1 MQDPIL
7 KAVEKLADQVEKLTN
22 RFDSFIQNDFREL
35 SREVSEIRGKLEGRE
50 EARSDARA
58 RRAEWIAAA
67 AVIVAIGA
75 LIKSFL

>member
-1 MQDPIL
+1 MQEPIL

-22 RFDSFIQNDFREL
+22 RFDNFIQTDFREL
-35 SREVSEIRGKLEGRE
+35 SHEVSEIRGKLEGRE

-58 RRAEWIAAA
+58 RRAEWGAAV

>member
-7 KAVEKLADQVEKLTN
+7 KAVEKLADQVEKLTH

-35 SREVSEIRGKLEGRE
+35 SREVSEIRGKLGGRE

>member
-1 MQDPIL
+1 MKTAPTRSVYGGINVQDPIL

-50 EARSDARA
+50 EI
-58 RRAEWIAAA
+58 AEPDENHP
-67 AVIVAIGA
+67 
-75 LIKSFL
+75 